1 MSDVDK
7 ENLAPKSTPKT
18 RCCSQ
23 CQQPNHDARNCPLN
37 AGNRRQPKTAVTK
50 SSGPTKKNLAQKKP
64 SWENTLT
71 NVIMGGAEE
80 TFVLLV
86 IDLEHTGHGSY
97 SSDLYKMSFP
107 RMMGRFCSILTWT
120 LELINC

>member
-1 MSDVDK
+1 VALAKAHADAGLGREHIRPFVDANCSK
-7 ENLAPKSTPKT
+7 GRRGFGT
-18 RCCSQ
+18 R
-23 CQQPNHDARNCPLN
+23 A
-37 AGNRRQPKTAVTK
+37 
-50 SSGPTKKNLAQKKP
+50 TKKNLAQKKP